1 MKKFTPPT
9 QRERDKYRAA
19 QEAGLL
25 ERVLEVGWAG
35 LTAQGKSVEL
45 VGCWRIKTESRDNV
59 RRFCKRIC
67 RTLMGD
73 FIPDYDAWSAH

>member
-25 ERVLEVGWAG
+25 EREVGWAG
-35 LTAQGKSVEL
+35 LTAKESG
-45 VGCWRIKTESRDNV
+45 RIGG
-59 RRFCKRIC
+59 
-67 RTLMGD
+67 LL
-73 FIPDYDAWSAH
+73 AHKNRE